1 MTEHRVMSAG
11 ARAAEQQA
19 ARTAELVGDGTAVT
33 LEDFTGMGAGERQQ
47 LYNVNPDRYRA
58 LVAEQDKAAD
68 RAARIRRNGGR

>member
-1 MTEHRVMSAG
+1 MTEHRVMTASA
-11 ARAAEQQA
+11 ASAEQQA

-58 LVAEQDKAAD
+58 LVAEQDKAD